1 MREQYVQM
9 QLTAMSG
16 KLDQL
21 AHGLLNMRANY
32 AILVKTLE
40 LAGVLTPEKFQAAVD
55 FLAKAGDEA
64 VPADP
69 AEQVKPTEAVKETDN
84 GDVLPSSD
92 VHN

>member
-16 KLDQL
+16 KIDKL
-21 AHGLLNMRANY
+21 AYALVNMRANY
-32 AILVKTLE
+32 AILVKALE
-40 LAGVLTPEKFQAAVD
+40 LASVLTPEKFQAAVD
-55 FLAKAGDEA
+55 FLAKAGEEA
-64 VPADP
+64 VPPDP
-69 AEQVKPTEAVKETDN
+69 AEPAKETTN